1 MVKKKQKPLSGREIL
16 LARADAAM
24 GIPCM
29 PVPTPAWS
37 ENEVESRAASET
49 SQDAPSTLE
58 TLEAMVASQFPFSES
73 LSGATRCVF
82 GEGNP
87 DAEIVFVGEA
97 PGSDEDRL
105 GRPFVGAA
113 GRKLDEIIAAMG
125 FSRESVYICNV
136 LKARPPENRRPLPEE
151 VQLAAPWLHAQLRL
165 IRPKVIVALGGP
177 AAQLLLSTETGI
189 TRLRGQMAEW
199 RDPESSLVVAVV
211 PTFHPAY
218 LLRNYTKQ
226 VRGQVWE
233 DMQAAVAALQGL

>member
-1 MVKKKQKPLSGREIL
+1 MRRVKKKQKPLPGREIL

-24 GIPCM
+24 DIPCM

-37 ENEVESRAASET
+37 ENAVESRAASKT
-49 SQDAPSTLE
+49 SQDTLKA
-58 TLEAMVASQFPFSES
+58 LEAMVESQFPFCES
-73 LSGATRCVF
+73 LSGASRCVF

-87 DAEIVFVGEA
+87 DAELVFVGEA

-113 GRKLDEIIAAMG
+113 GRKLDEIITAMG

-151 VQLAAPWLHAQLRL
+151 VQLSAPWLHAQLRL